1 MRVCTLTNLATAL
14 ALAVAIAVPACG
26 AGSSQAPA
34 ESPPGSS
41 PAAVD
46 APPRE
51 TTGDAPAPSVERA
64 SDAASG
70 ETAAPVA
77 SSSATPAG
85 SAAPAGD
92 TQRTELVAAIIKE
105 HRDAFRACYDEGRK
119 AIPSLEGNLV
129 LEFQL
134 DGTGALKSAKLNEQR
149 SDITAPKVVQCALGV
164 LRGLKFPPHPRGMD
178 STINY
183 PFNFH
188 PR

>member
-41 PAAVD
+41 PPAVD
-46 APPRE
+46 APSPG
-51 TTGDAPAPSVERA
+51 TTGDAPAPSAELA
-64 SDAASG
+64 SDAPSG

-77 SSSATPAG
+77 SSATPAG

-92 TQRTELVAAIIKE
+92 AKRTELVAAIIKE

-149 SDITAPKVVQCALGV
+149 SDITAPKVVECALGV
-164 LRGLKFPPHPRGMD
+164 LKGLKFPPHPRGMD

-183 PFNFH
+183 PFNFR